1 MVTKRR
7 QYRCIHDY
15 DVLLENYIKLKTYM
29 PTKFGKENTG
39 LAKKYHIQ
47 QPYIVADKQLHSI
60 VTGSNFEVSTIPNV
74 RPLALLIPLGARNT
88 KARPSFLSRLL
99 VWWQPADW
107 LLDHMSTQPQRGKRC
122 SSAARYEAALA
133 RRLSSELLKTD
144 TRTSTRIRAGT
155 DIERIIP

>member
-88 KARPSFLSRLL
+88 KARPSLYQDYLCGGSQLTGSL
-99 VWWQPADW
+99 ITCQLNHSEVNA
-107 LLDHMSTQPQRGKRC
+107 
-122 SSAARYEAALA
+122 AARQPDMK
-133 RRLSSELLKTD
+133 RH
-144 TRTSTRIRAGT
+144 
-155 DIERIIP
+155 

>member
-29 PTKFGKENTG
+29 PTKFGKENTD

-60 VTGSNFEVSTIPNV
+60 VTWSNFEVSTIPNV
-74 RPLALLIPLGARNT
+74 RPLALLIALGARNT
-88 KARPSFLSRLL
+88 KVNAAAR
-99 VWWQPADW
+99 QPADW

-133 RRLSSELLKTD
+133 RQLSSELLKTD